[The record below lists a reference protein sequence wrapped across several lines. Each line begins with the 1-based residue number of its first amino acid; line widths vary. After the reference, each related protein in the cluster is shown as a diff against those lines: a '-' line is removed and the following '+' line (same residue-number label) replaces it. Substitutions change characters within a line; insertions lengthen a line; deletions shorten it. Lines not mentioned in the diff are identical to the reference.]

1 MRPFVA
7 AVLLLVACTRPQA
20 AAPPAP
26 AIDPNAT
33 VRFVT
38 APVDGVV
45 STIMAAQLERSKAE
59 HRRVLLYAGASW
71 CEPCRF
77 FHEAVD
83 RGELTG
89 KLGALDLVAF
99 DAQVDAERMLL
110 SGYESQ
116 FIPLFAVPNP
126 DGKASGRHIEG
137 ASKGAAAVNDDLVPR
152 LKQLLADAKAN

>member
-1 MRPFVA
+1 MRSFASA
-7 AVLLLVACTRPQA
+7 ALLVVVGCTKPG
-20 AAPPAP
+20 PVAP
-26 AIDPNAT
+26 AIDPTAT

-38 APVDGVV
+38 APMDGVV
-45 STIMAAQLERSKAE
+45 STIMADQLARSKTE
-59 HRRVLLYAGASW
+59 NRRVLLYAGASW

-89 KLGALDLVAF
+89 KLGAIDLVAF
-99 DAQVDAERMLL
+99 DAQVDAERMLM

-116 FIPLFAVPNP
+116 FIPLFALPNP

-137 ASKGAAAVNDDLVPR
+137 STKGSAAVNDDLVPR
-152 LKQLLADAKAN
+152 LKELLADAKVK

>member
-1 MRPFVA
+1 MRAFA
-7 AVLLLVACTRPQA
+7 TATLLVVVGCTK
-20 AAPPAP
+20 PPPAAP
-26 AIDPNAT
+26 AIDPNST

-38 APVDGVV
+38 APMDGVV
-45 STIMAAQLERSKAE
+45 ATIMADQLSRSKAGN
-59 HRRVLLYAGASW
+59 RRVLLYAGASW
-71 CEPCRF
+71 CEPCRY

-89 KLGALDLVAF
+89 KLGAVDLVAF

-116 FIPLFAVPNP
+116 FIPLFALPNP

-137 ASKGAAAVNDDLVPR
+137 STKGPAAVNDDLVPR
-152 LKQLLADAKAN
+152 LKELLADAKVK